1 MPPIRAPKAF
11 LNEFRRLLE
20 AQIKVDIAQAIRQ
33 HPHLTGDDAVQAYER
48 LTGKPTVNRLV
59 RDLAYEEAQAAVDR
73 GEAPAAAL
81 LYLAGFSPNP
91 IGEC

>member
-1 MPPIRAPKAF
+1 MSQPQSSKTF
-11 LNEFRRLLE
+11 LNEMRRLLE
-20 AQIKVDIAQAIRQ
+20 VQIKVDIAQAIRQ
-33 HPHLTGDDAVQAYER
+33 HPHLTGDDAVHAYEK
-48 LTGKPTVNRLV
+48 LTAKPTVNRLV

-91 IGEC
+91 IGDC